1 MKNKHIFVPLIVF
14 CGVGALSFVASI
26 IDFKCFYKQPCYSS
40 QAIQFDYDG
49 ASDGLD
55 PNGNA
60 FDAVNF
66 LTDDVI
72 ENALIKSELNEKYS
86 VSLIKQNLVMENVV
100 PKNIVKEINSFES
113 LTNKD
118 DTREISSKDYHPIR
132 YNLVLYKDL
141 DKRISSDKLNNLLV
155 NIVDSYCEKLYNT
168 YKKSFNSG
176 LYNNLYDIENYDY
189 TYQSEAYASKIKI
202 LADYADEVYKK
213 HEDFKHESKTFK
225 DISITS
231 QALITSEIDQIDNMI
246 KLHAL
251 SKDLDSLKN
260 YYNYKIE
267 TLNYDK
273 VKYSSDLAAISA
285 QVTAYEK
292 DSTIYV
298 GSGEGAIKVEGN
310 SAETYNALL
319 AKQIELSDKVASIS
333 IEIADCES
341 ILDYINHATATDDE
355 YVIVRNYIARLD
367 TKYNALEKDF
377 INLLDAYNARY
388 LGETMVSKSD
398 IHYQSDSIVSGAFVS
413 RSAKIIINSLLLTL
427 TGIAIYFLVREIKKN
442 KRKAV

>member
-1 MKNKHIFVPLIVF
+1 MKNKHIFVPLIIF
-14 CGVGALSFVASI
+14 CGVGAVSFIASI

-72 ENALIKSELNEKYS
+72 ENALIKSELKDKYN
-86 VSLIKQNLVMENVV
+86 VELIKQNIVMENVV
-100 PKNIVKEINSFES
+100 PGNIVKEINSYES
-113 LTNKD
+113 LTKKD

-132 YNLVLYKDL
+132 YNFVLYKDL
-141 DKRISSDKLNNLLV
+141 DKNISSDKLSNLLGS
-155 NIVDSYCEKLYNT
+155 IVDSYCEKLYST
-168 YKKSFNSG
+168 YKKSFNAD
-176 LYNNLYDIENYDY
+176 LYNDLYDIDNYDY
-189 TYQSEAYASKIKI
+189 TYQSEAYASKLKI
-202 LADYADEVYKK
+202 LANYADELYQ
-213 HEDFKHESKTFK
+213 ERAEFKVDNKSFK
-225 DISITS
+225 DINITS
-231 QALITSEIDQIDNMI
+231 NALMRSEISQIDNMI

-251 SKDLDSLKN
+251 SKDLASLKN
-260 YYNYKIE
+260 YYNYRIE

-273 VKYSSDLAAISA
+273 VKYTSDLTAISA

-298 GSGEGAIKVEGN
+298 GSGENVIKVEGN
-310 SAETYNALL
+310 STETYNTLL
-319 AKQIELSDKVASIS
+319 AQQIELSEKVASIN

-341 ILDYINHATATDDE
+341 ILDDINHATATDDE
-355 YVIVRNYIARLD
+355 YVLVRSYIARLG
-367 TKYNALEKDF
+367 TKYDALEKEF
-377 INLLDAYNARY
+377 IDLLDAYNAKY
-388 LGETMVSKSD
+388 FGETMASKSGVY
-398 IHYQSDSIVSGAFVS
+398 YQSNSIVSGAFIS

-427 TGIAIYFLVREIKKN
+427 IGIGFYYLIREIKKN
-442 KRKAV
+442 KKQAA

>member
-1 MKNKHIFVPLIVF
+1 MKNKHIFVPLIVL
-14 CGVGALSFVASI
+14 CGVGVISFVASI
-26 IDFKCFYKQPCYSS
+26 IDFKIFYKQPCYSS

-72 ENALIKSELNEKYS
+72 ENALVKSELKDKYS
-86 VSLIKQNLVMENVV
+86 VELVKQNVVMENVV
-100 PKNIVKEINSFES
+100 PSNIVKEINSFES
-113 LTNKD
+113 LTKKD

-132 YNLVLYKDL
+132 YNFVLSKDI
-141 DKRISSDKLNNLLV
+141 DKSISKDKLNGLLG
-155 NIVDSYCEKLYNT
+155 NIVDSYCEKLYST
-168 YKKSFNSG
+168 YKKSYNSE
-176 LYNNLYDIENYDY
+176 LYNNLYDVENYDY
-189 TYQSEAYASKIKI
+189 TYQSEAYASRLKI
-202 LADYADEVYKK
+202 LADYADAVYQQAYKK
-213 HEDFKHESKTFK
+213 DKQFEAFKNV
-225 DISITS
+225 SITC
-231 QALITSEIDQIDNMI
+231 QALMTSEINQIDNMI

-260 YYNYKIE
+260 FYNYKIE

-273 VKYSSDLAAISA
+273 VKYTSDLTAISA
-285 QVTAYEK
+285 QVAAYDK

-298 GSGEGAIKVEGN
+298 GSGESVIKVESN

-341 ILDYINHATATDDE
+341 ILDDINHATATDDE
-355 YVIVRNYIARLD
+355 YVVVRNYIARLGA
-367 TKYNALEKDF
+367 KFKAVEKDF
-377 INLLDAYNARY
+377 TDLLDAYNAKF
-388 LGETMVSKSD
+388 LNETMVSKSD
-398 IHYQSDSIVSGAFVS
+398 VYYQSNSIISGAFVS

-427 TGIAIYFLVREIKKN
+427 MGITIYYLVREIKKN
-442 KRKAV
+442 KKKAA